1 MSFSEPGVSFSSNF
15 SPLFSVMGQLFCT
28 FSFKSLYALDKRSQS
43 KCKFSGF
50 RLIAWRLSFP
60 LNFASLFTVIIH
72 SSEIAS
78 LKDYLLWTN
87 RAHQCTIF
95 QTFGYS
101 NERSLNSS
109 CHFWNHKLKVCSN
122 FVSLFST
129 MKDNTSVFFS
139 LNLIYFGQKEPTKV
153 NFPEAWVVTWKSTK
167 LIMS

>member
-1 MSFSEPGVSFSSNF
+1 MPNFFMSFLEPGVTFSSNV
-15 SPLFSVMGQLFCT
+15 SSLFSFMRQFFCT

-50 RLIAWRLSFP
+50 RLLAWRLSFP
-60 LNFASLFTVIIH
+60 LNFASLFTVITH

-78 LKDYLLWTN
+78 LKNYMLWTN

-95 QTFGYS
+95 QTFDCS

-109 CHFWNHKLKVCSN
+109 CHFWNHKLKFCSN

-129 MKDNTSVFFS
+129 MKDNTSV
-139 LNLIYFGQKEPTKV
+139 YF
-153 NFPEAWVVTWKSTK
+153 
-167 LIMS
+167 